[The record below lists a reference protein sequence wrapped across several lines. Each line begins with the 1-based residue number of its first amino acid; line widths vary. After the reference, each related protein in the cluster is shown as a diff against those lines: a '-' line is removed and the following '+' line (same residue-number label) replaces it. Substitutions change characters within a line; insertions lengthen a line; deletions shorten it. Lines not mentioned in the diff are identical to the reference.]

1 MMLEWRGRVRDAMLG
16 RIESPSNK
24 DGDNGAKWKIAKM
37 PSYQNIINDVLVC
50 VCDVVS
56 TSYVPR

>member
-1 MMLEWRGRVRDAMLG
+1 MLW
-16 RIESPSNK
+16 RIESPSNE
-24 DGDNGAKWKIAKM
+24 DGDNGAKWKIAKI
-37 PSYQNIINDVLVC
+37 PSYENIINDVLVC